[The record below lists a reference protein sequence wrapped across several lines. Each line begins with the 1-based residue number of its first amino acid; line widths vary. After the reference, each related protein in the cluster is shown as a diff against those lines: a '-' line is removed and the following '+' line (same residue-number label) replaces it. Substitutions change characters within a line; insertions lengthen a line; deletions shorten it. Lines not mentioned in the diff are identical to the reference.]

1 MEMGLEKI
9 DKAIR
14 KERGWG
20 YLSCSILCGYT
31 KYLTLDNLKRK
42 KTFWL
47 MTLVSRV
54 SVSQKRAEKEMATDK
69 EARDHGGGSLLFV
82 GQFFS
87 WDLPTPN

>member
-42 KTFWL
+42 NIL
-47 MTLVSRV
+47 ANDS
-54 SVSQKRAEKEMATDK
+54 SV
-69 EARDHGGGSLLFV
+69 
-82 GQFFS
+82 
-87 WDLPTPN
+87 